1 MLPLKHYLQTVKGNI
16 MKLIQNVVEVK
27 EEGLLALIGKN
38 VEVFCGV
45 YIYAGKLV
53 GVNDTCIKL
62 ANPHLVYETGAFI
75 DKKYKDAQHMGR
87 EFHYVS
93 MGLMESFGETHKL

>member
-1 MLPLKHYLQTVKGNI
+1 
-16 MKLIQNVVEVK
+16 MKVLQNVVEVQ
-27 EEGLLALIGKN
+27 EEGFLALLGQN

-53 GVNDTCIKL
+53 GVNDKVIKL
-62 ANPHLVYETGAFI
+62 ENPHIVYETGGFL

-87 EFHYVS
+87 EFHYVAIPFV
-93 MGLMESFGETHKL
+93 ESYGVSHKL